1 MTHSH
6 HDHKRDNV
14 KNTVRIG
21 LQKPINLIVRANSF
35 PVRENL
41 KSITEFCHIKQ
52 TDKLIGCLG
61 SDFRSNNQYRKLVL
75 LILGYIVE
83 KNSTPI
89 FMILKISLT

>member
-6 HDHKRDNV
+6 HDHKPDNV

-41 KSITEFCHIKQ
+41 KPITELREQ
-52 TDKLIGCLG
+52 NKLCAHSSI
-61 SDFRSNNQYRKLVL
+61 
-75 LILGYIVE
+75 
-83 KNSTPI
+83 
-89 FMILKISLT
+89 